1 MSTLRGSMITLRP
14 THYMDSYSFYR
25 CGRKDG
31 RRGYI
36 VCYVS
41 SYHDIQLLSEFESE
55 AVESL
60 WLLFRGQRMP
70 RLVSHVVVGIVYFPP
85 NGDCAVTVTRIIDCL
100 DKIMQRHPNAGII
113 LWAISIDL
121 MIGLLSVTLLNK
133 LSVQQLGRIMCLIK
147 YTQI

>member
-1 MSTLRGSMITLRP
+1 
-14 THYMDSYSFYR
+14 
-25 CGRKDG
+25 
-31 RRGYI
+31 
-36 VCYVS
+36 
-41 SYHDIQLLSEFESE
+41 
-55 AVESL
+55 
-60 WLLFRGQRMP
+60 MP

-121 MIGLLSVTLLNK
+121 MIGLLSVTHLNK